1 VDGTAWGDLSRPPL
15 REGALR
21 RAVLPTAPWTAL
33 DVVPATGSTNA
44 DLAAAV
50 RQGRAGHGSVLTTDD
65 QQSGRGRRDRTW
77 TTPPRSALA
86 VSFFVRPDGVSR
98 ALWSWLP
105 LAVGLGVS
113 DALIQVA
120 GLNARLKWPN
130 DVLVEGR
137 KLCGVLAEVVE
148 HPDGAGI
155 VVGVGLNVLQRA
167 DELPVPTATSLT
179 IEGAAVTDRDT
190 VLRAVL
196 RAVGVRYQAWAAAG
210 GAPRG
215 SGIAAAYRERC
226 LTIGQQ
232 VRVELPGSQVLEG
245 AAEGVDDEG
254 RLLVKPDAGPVQAL
268 AAGDV
273 VHVRPERPPDTA

>member
-1 VDGTAWGDLSRPPL
+1 MDGTAWGDLSRPPL

-21 RAVLPTAPWTAL
+21 RAVLTAPWTAL

-50 RQGRAGHGSVLTTDD
+50 RAGRAGPGAVLTTDD

-77 TTPPRSALA
+77 TTPPRSAVA

-98 ALWSWLP
+98 ALWSWVP

-113 DALIQVA
+113 DALIHVA

-130 DVLVEGR
+130 DVLVGDR
-137 KLCGVLAEVVE
+137 KLSGVLAEVVE
-148 HPDGAGI
+148 HPSGAGI

-167 DELPVPTATSLT
+167 DELPVPTATSLA

-210 GAPRG
+210 GDPRR
-215 SGIAAAYRERC
+215 SGVAAAYRERC

-232 VRVELPGSQVLEG
+232 VRVELPGSNVLEG
-245 AAEGVDDEG
+245 VAEGVDDEG
-254 RLLVKPDAGPVQAL
+254 RLLVWPDGGPVQAL

-273 VHVRPERPPDTA
+273 VHVRPERAPDTA